1 MLVFFVIMMRLECL
15 CSMWHDEDKEDN
27 KNIHSY
33 PMPRLCIYLF
43 WCMRNV
49 LLLLVGN
56 NNIYSVPT
64 RSFTPHP
71 FNNNCKYVHSRVA
84 RFCTNFKISLA
95 HLGLITSFSPKNI
108 WFYPKD
114 HFFKTN
120 IRKSYIYI
128 KQFNNLTIVIHTVLT
143 ILETNL
149 NLKHIEHIF

>member
-84 RFCTNFKISLA
+84 RFCTNFKISVVSPWFNNIIFSKKFDFSLKMMFSKQ
-95 HLGLITSFSPKNI
+95 TSEKAI
-108 WFYPKD
+108 
-114 HFFKTN
+114 H
-120 IRKSYIYI
+120 I
-128 KQFNNLTIVIHTVLT
+128 KQFNNLTMIILTVLI

-149 NLKHIEHIF
+149 NLKL

>member
-95 HLGLITSFSPKNI
+95 LLGLITSFSPNI
-108 WFYPKD
+108 FDFSLKIM
-114 HFFKTN
+114 FSKQTSE
-120 IRKSYIYI
+120 KAIYI
-128 KQFNNLTIVIHTVLT
+128 
-143 ILETNL
+143 
-149 NLKHIEHIF
+149 